1 MPEELR
7 SMIEREAMR
16 LIDERRKAQKITVD
30 DLARRLYPEKG
41 LPAARMMI
49 QRLRSAQGEK
59 PPRKMDLGEYVEL
72 SKAVGLDPGSTLTI
86 IMQKFDETKL

>member
-41 LPAARMMI
+41 LPAA
-49 QRLRSAQGEK
+49 K
-59 PPRKMDLGEYVEL
+59 KRKAEYG
-72 SKAVGLDPGSTLTI
+72 AFRI
-86 IMQKFDETKL
+86 CR